1 MAIALMGTAAALIVM
16 GSWRA
21 AHGQDAAAGVLC
33 LGCAALL
40 VLINQFV

>member
-1 MAIALMGTAAALIVM
+1 MAIALMGAAAVLIVM

-33 LGCAALL
+33 ISAAAML